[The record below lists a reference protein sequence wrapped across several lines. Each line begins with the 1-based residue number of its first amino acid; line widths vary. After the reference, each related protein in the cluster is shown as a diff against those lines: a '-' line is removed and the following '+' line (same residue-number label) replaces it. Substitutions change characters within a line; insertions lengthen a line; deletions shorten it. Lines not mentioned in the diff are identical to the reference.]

1 MGFII
6 WGIISAVIAVIGY
19 LIWLRDDPNPFWA
32 VFGIWLVLFGGG
44 IVLGASGNNADRP
57 IEYSRP

>member
-6 WGIISAVIAVIGY
+6 WGIISAVIAGIAY
-19 LIWLRDDPNPFWA
+19 WIWLRDDPHPWV

-44 IVLGASGNNADRP
+44 IALGASGNNADRP